1 MDVPRFTQSIRFRI
15 SLLYS
20 AMVFG
25 LGGVVLGL
33 LYLVIRAGLR
43 NDTMTG
49 FVLRPGEEA
58 EIGGLTVVLPR
69 IELRE
74 LRTVE
79 SVVKEYILDQIA
91 VFTLW
96 ALLALFL
103 LSLVVGWFVAGWALR
118 PIDRISKVA
127 AEIQATDLSRRI
139 ALQGPDD
146 EMTRLA
152 GTFDSMLDRLDRAFA
167 SQRRFLADTSH
178 DLRNPLAVMRSN
190 LELALSDSA
199 TTVDEWRE
207 TGEITLQSANRMS
220 GMIDDLLAAA
230 RLEVGGSVRTDLD
243 LAEVASGTVEGM
255 RARAAETGHEV
266 ATDLEPTTT
275 RGDRD
280 AITRALANL
289 LDNALAAA
297 PPGTE
302 VKVETGSADGWG
314 WLAVSDRGPGID
326 PAVVTGDSPRSPGL
340 GLSIVRQVA
349 RGHGGRLDAF
359 LRSEGGSVLVLW
371 LPVGAASER
380 AKVPPVSRLR
390 TPID

>member
-1 MDVPRFTQSIRFRI
+1 MDLPRFTQSIRFRV

-20 AMVFG
+20 GMVFG
-25 LGGVVLGL
+25 LGGMVLGL

-43 NDTMTG
+43 RDTMTG
-49 FVLRPGEEA
+49 FVMRPGEEVDF
-58 EIGGLTVVLPR
+58 GGITVTLPSL
-69 IELRE
+69 ELRE

-118 PIDRISKVA
+118 PIDRISQVA

-139 ALQGPDD
+139 GLAGPDD

-152 GTFDSMLDRLDRAFA
+152 GTFDSMLDRLDRAFS

-190 LELALSDSA
+190 LELTLSDPEA
-199 TTVDEWRE
+199 TVDDWKE
-207 TGEITLQSANRMS
+207 TGEITLRSADRMS

-243 LAEVASGTVEGM
+243 LSEVAGGTVEGM
-255 RARAAETGHEV
+255 RARAVETGHEV
-266 ATDLEPTTT
+266 ECDLAPAVC
-275 RGDRD
+275 RADRD
-280 AITRALANL
+280 AVTRALANL

-302 VKVETGSADGWG
+302 VRVESGSRDGWS
-314 WLAVSDRGPGID
+314 WLAVADRGPGVD
-326 PAVVTGDSPRSPGL
+326 PAVVRGDSDRSPGL

-349 RGHGGRLDAF
+349 RGHGGRLEPFA
-359 LRSEGGSVLVLW
+359 REGGGSVLVLW
-371 LPVGAASER
+371 LPAGPGVRRTSEPPSGA
-380 AKVPPVSRLR
+380 LR
-390 TPID
+390 TPAA